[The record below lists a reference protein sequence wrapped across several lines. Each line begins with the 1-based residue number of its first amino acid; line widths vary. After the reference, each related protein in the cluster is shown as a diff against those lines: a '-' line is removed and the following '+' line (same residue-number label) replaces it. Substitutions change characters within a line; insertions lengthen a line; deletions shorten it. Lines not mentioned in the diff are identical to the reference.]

1 MFCPHH
7 QHQHQHQQPNGSNYP
22 TASTSTGTL
31 SACSPF
37 TAAAVHLWAVHSRA
51 SFFCRHCGHRFAERA
66 TFVYHFKDCNHFKEK
81 CFQAVRRVLLGPPGT
96 QLLVWNNVRELLQLE
111 GSTKKWAAFVA
122 HLFMTPSESAGQSQS
137 QSHKSFFEIMRELQ
151 LDDLLPKECRLCAIH
166 CIQKSAN
173 NAAGVGENG
182 DNLSL
187 CSQVTFARSNSFSYC
202 KPARSPLFTPSVPR
216 SIEVA
221 QAVRILTHLAAHHAY
236 FRFICLPCA
245 SKHLLFLKLYH
256 FEKHAPESLNR
267 SQEGVLHSELKLD
280 LATLVRCSVPFA
292 LGPFLA
298 EHRRV
303 AHCADDHYDEGTIV
317 LVRYLT
323 VSFLEEAFTN
333 ILKETTF
340 DLGGERDA
348 YTKAEVRALQLTPL
362 VADPSGLVTLPE
374 NLRAP
379 FEVAATNTECSS
391 SSGNLVG
398 KSLPVLLELMAQ
410 PQR

>member
-1 MFCPHH
+1 M
-7 QHQHQHQQPNGSNYP
+7 
-22 TASTSTGTL
+22 
-31 SACSPF
+31 
-37 TAAAVHLWAVHSRA
+37 
-51 SFFCRHCGHRFAERA
+51 
-66 TFVYHFKDCNHFKEK
+66 
-81 CFQAVRRVLLGPPGT
+81 
-96 QLLVWNNVRELLQLE
+96 
-111 GSTKKWAAFVA
+111 
-122 HLFMTPSESAGQSQS
+122 
-137 QSHKSFFEIMRELQ
+137 
-151 LDDLLPKECRLCAIH
+151 
-166 CIQKSAN
+166 
-173 NAAGVGENG
+173 
-182 DNLSL
+182 
-187 CSQVTFARSNSFSYC
+187 
-202 KPARSPLFTPSVPR
+202 
-216 SIEVA
+216 
-221 QAVRILTHLAAHHAY
+221 
-236 FRFICLPCA
+236 
-245 SKHLLFLKLYH
+245 
-256 FEKHAPESLNR
+256 
-267 SQEGVLHSELKLD
+267 
-280 LATLVRCSVPFA
+280 
-292 LGPFLA
+292 
-298 EHRRV
+298 